1 MIRNIHDA
9 TLHDR
14 FCLVPWKIH
23 YRFYGDTIPLRRLLE
38 RKVSV
43 FNIWD
48 RTKPK
53 RRIMMSEII
62 LFLSDSEKSCV
73 CGARMR
79 ELLRQENEK

>member
-1 MIRNIHDA
+1 MIRNIRDA
-9 TLHDR
+9 TLHEQ

-23 YRFYGDTIPLRRLLE
+23 YWFYSDTISLRRPLE
-38 RKVSV
+38 RKVSF
-43 FNIWD
+43 FNIWGW
-48 RTKPK
+48 TKPK